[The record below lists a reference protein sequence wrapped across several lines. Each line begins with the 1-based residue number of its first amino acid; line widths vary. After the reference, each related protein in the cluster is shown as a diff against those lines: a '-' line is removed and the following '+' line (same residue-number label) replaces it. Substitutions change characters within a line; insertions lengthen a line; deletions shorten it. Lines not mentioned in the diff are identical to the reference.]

1 MSNAAATK
9 SANSRP
15 QLQNLPLTATLA
27 SFCIATR
34 AEDLPAAA
42 LESAR
47 QLILDTIGVAL
58 LASSHRVG
66 ALITAHARELGG
78 HAPTASVLGRSN
90 LKVAP
95 VFAAQANGTLANAL
109 DYDGGVHLPTHIL
122 PAVLAVAEE
131 GGHSGR
137 DALAAF
143 VLAYEAAARLTKVI
157 DGKREEAAG
166 PTYRGWWHVGLVG
179 PIAAALA
186 ACRLRGASGEET
198 ARAIG
203 IATASSAGFR
213 ASMGTMTKALHSG
226 NAARAGIE
234 AATLAMRG
242 FTGEPGIIE
251 APLGFV
257 AATAMPDE
265 RDPTA
270 ITERLGRPFALEK
283 PPGVKRYP
291 AVSPAHGVITAALTL
306 ARQGGFALD
315 EIQTIESD
323 YRTFSLQRG
332 EAHDEEQAG
341 FCAPYLIAASLVH
354 GAFGPAQ
361 ILPAAIGDPRVQALA
376 ARVVQIPKVEGD
388 GNLVRLHLRGGKSL
402 SARARG
408 ERAFEPDFIARK
420 FAQCAAA
427 AVSARAAG
435 EIRDIVGH
443 LDEQP
448 SLERLMALARGA

>member
-1 MSNAAATK
+1 MSM
-9 SANSRP
+9 
-15 QLQNLPLTATLA
+15 PLTATLA
-27 SFCIATR
+27 SFCIGTR
-34 AEDLPAAA
+34 AEDLPPAA

-47 QLILDTIGVAL
+47 QLILDTIGVSL
-58 LASSHRVG
+58 LASSHKVG
-66 ALITAHARELGG
+66 RLITAHARELGG
-78 HAPTASVLGRSN
+78 HAPAASVFGIGN

-131 GGHSGR
+131 GAHSGR

-143 VLAYEAAARLTKVI
+143 VLAYEAAARLTRVV
-157 DGKREEAAG
+157 DGKRAEEQG
-166 PTYRGWWHVGLVG
+166 PTYRGWWHVGLIG

-186 ACRLRGASGEET
+186 ACRLKGADAGAT

-234 AATLAMRG
+234 AAMLAMAG
-242 FTGEPGIIE
+242 FTGEPQIIE
-251 APLGFV
+251 APLGF
-257 AATAMPDE
+257 AAAIAMPDE

-270 ITERLGRPFALEK
+270 VTERLGKPFALEK

-291 AVSPAHGVITAALTL
+291 AVSPAHGVITAALKL
-306 ARQGGFALD
+306 AAQGGFAID
-315 EIQTIESD
+315 EIEKIESD
-323 YRTFSLQRG
+323 YRTFSLQRA

-354 GAFGPAQ
+354 GAFGPEQ
-361 ILPAAIGDPRVQALA
+361 ILPAAIGDPRV
-376 ARVVQIPKVEGD
+376 
-388 GNLVRLHLRGGKSL
+388 
-402 SARARG
+402 
-408 ERAFEPDFIARK
+408 
-420 FAQCAAA
+420 
-427 AVSARAAG
+427 
-435 EIRDIVGH
+435 
-443 LDEQP
+443 
-448 SLERLMALARGA
+448 

>member
-1 MSNAAATK
+1 VSKGAGATNEL
-9 SANSRP
+9 SG
-15 QLQNLPLTATLA
+15 LPLTATLA
-27 SFCIATR
+27 SFGIAAR

-58 LASSHRVG
+58 LASSHRIG
-66 ALITAHARELGG
+66 RLITAHARALGG
-78 HAPTASVLGRSN
+78 HAPTASVLGAGN
-90 LKVAP
+90 LQVAP

-131 GGHSGR
+131 GRHSVR
-137 DALAAF
+137 DSLAAF

-157 DGKREEAAG
+157 DGKRDQEAG

-186 ACRLRGASGEET
+186 ACRRKGADAGTT

-234 AATLAMRG
+234 AAMLAMAG
-242 FTGEPGIIE
+242 FTGEPAIIE
-251 APLGFV
+251 APLGF
-257 AATAMPDE
+257 AQTIAMPNE
-265 RDPTA
+265 RDPA
-270 ITERLGRPFALEK
+270 PITEQLGKPFALEK

-291 AVSPAHGVITAALTL
+291 AVSPAHGVITAALQL
-306 ARQGGFALD
+306 AQQGGYAIGD
-315 EIQTIESD
+315 IEKIESD
-323 YRTFSLQRG
+323 YRTFSLARTQ
-332 EAHDEEQAG
+332 AHDEEQAG
-341 FCAPYLIAASLVH
+341 FCAPYLIAASLLH
-354 GAFGPAQ
+354 GAFGPEQ
-361 ILPAAIGDPRVQALA
+361 ILPAAIADPRVQKLA
-376 ARVVQIPKVEGD
+376 ARVVQIPKTAGEGNMVTLRLRD
-388 GNLVRLHLRGGKSL
+388 GRTL

-408 ERAFEPDFIARK
+408 ERAFEPEFIARK
-420 FAQCAAA
+420 FAECASAA
-427 AVSARAAG
+427 ISARAAQ
-435 EIRDIVGH
+435 EICDIVAH
-443 LDEQP
+443 LDQQP
-448 SLERLMALARGA
+448 SLDRLMALARGA